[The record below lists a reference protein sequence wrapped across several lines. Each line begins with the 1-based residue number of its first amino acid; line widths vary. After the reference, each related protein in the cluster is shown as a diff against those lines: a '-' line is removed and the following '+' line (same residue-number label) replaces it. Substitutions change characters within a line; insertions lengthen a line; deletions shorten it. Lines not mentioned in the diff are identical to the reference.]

1 MSRECEDNRWLD
13 ILVSVKAQVP
23 LKYFWR
29 IEVVGHLDI
38 AGLKIS
44 RIIRLFRDLVARSLD
59 PRKFPLY
66 FRLFTFS
73 KGSNTFSRISLC
85 VHNTLLLL
93 QISFTRTTD
102 NFLRLEGIELRKP

>member
-1 MSRECEDNRWLD
+1 MSRECEDNRRLD

-66 FRLFTFS
+66 FRLFIFS
-73 KGSNTFSRISLC
+73 KGSNTFSRLFRL
-85 VHNTLLLL
+85 HNTLLLL

-102 NFLRLEGIELRKP
+102 NFLRLEEIELRKP

>member
-1 MSRECEDNRWLD
+1 MSRKCEDNRRLD

-73 KGSNTFSRISLC
+73 KGSNTFSRLFAFITPCYSFKFR
-85 VHNTLLLL
+85 LLVLL
-93 QISFTRTTD
+93 STIF
-102 NFLRLEGIELRKP
+102 

>member
-29 IEVVGHLDI
+29 IEVVGHSRYSRAQNLENYST
-38 AGLKIS
+38 IS
-44 RIIRLFRDLVARSLD
+44 GFGGARSLEV
-59 PRKFPLY
+59 PPNFPLY

-73 KGSNTFSRISLC
+73 KGSNTFFSLRFIIHP
-85 VHNTLLLL
+85 VHPPSNFVYSYYWQFSKTL
-93 QISFTRTTD
+93 
-102 NFLRLEGIELRKP
+102 

>member
-1 MSRECEDNRWLD
+1 MSRECEDNRRLD

-73 KGSNTFSRISLC
+73 KGSNTFSRLC

-93 QISFTRTTD
+93 QISFTRTTQY
-102 NFLRLEGIELRKP
+102 NFLRLERIELGKP